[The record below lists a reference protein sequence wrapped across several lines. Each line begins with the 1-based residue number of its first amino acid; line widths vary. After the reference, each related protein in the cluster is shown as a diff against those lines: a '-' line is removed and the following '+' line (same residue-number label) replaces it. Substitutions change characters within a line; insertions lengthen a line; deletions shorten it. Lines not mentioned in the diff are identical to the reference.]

1 MGDDDTPENKPK
13 HHPVL
18 IKELCKGC
26 GFCIEFCPKH
36 VFVKSDEI
44 NDKGVVLPK
53 AVGQECVGCRLC
65 AMLCPE
71 LAISVEAEEEKL
83 NVQ

>member
-1 MGDDDTPENKPK
+1 MGDDDTPENKSK

-26 GFCIEFCPKH
+26 GYCIEFCPKH
-36 VFVKSDEI
+36 FFEKSDEI
-44 NDKGVVLPK
+44 NDKGVSLPK
-53 AVGQECVGCRLC
+53 AVCEGECVGCRFC

-71 LAISVEAEEEKL
+71 LAISVQTEEE
-83 NVQ
+83 